1 MSWLDD
7 LESRLES
14 QLEAFLRSSPT
25 QEALLAEQ
33 ERQDRLK
40 DLRRQRLDLQ
50 QLAEQQRQELLQ
62 LAVEIRQWQQRVER
76 ARSAG
81 ANVLANRAETHIGS
95 LMERGRLRWQGL
107 AELGQQFTALEW
119 ELTELGGRGQ
129 TSGPSPA
136 PDPGAEPANAPGQ
149 DPAGPEPA
157 NLDSDWAAFEAQ
169 QDLEQLRRRMQR

>member
-14 QLEAFLRSSPT
+14 QLEAFLRSSPA

-33 ERQDRLK
+33 ERQDRLGQ
-40 DLRRQRLDLQ
+40 LRRQRLELQ
-50 QLAEQQRQELLQ
+50 QQAEQQRQELLQ
-62 LAVEIRQWQQRVER
+62 LAVDIRQWQERVER
-76 ARSAG
+76 ARSAR
-81 ANVLANRAETHIGS
+81 ATDLANRAETHIAS

-119 ELTELGGRGQ
+119 ELTELGRQAANGSGSGGGQ
-129 TSGPSPA
+129 GPASTNDSNPEA
-136 PDPGAEPANAPGQ
+136 TT
-149 DPAGPEPA
+149 PEPA

-169 QDLEQLRRRMQR
+169 QELEELRRRMQR

>member
-33 ERQDRLK
+33 DRQDRLN

-50 QLAEQQRQELLQ
+50 QLAEQQRQDLLQ

-95 LMERGRLRWQGL
+95 LMERGRLRGQGL

-119 ELTELGGRGQ
+119 ELTELGGRAAAPNAAREP
-129 TSGPSPA
+129 GPTN
-136 PDPGAEPANAPGQ
+136 GARPEAAT
-149 DPAGPEPA
+149 PEPS

-169 QDLEQLRRRMQR
+169 QDLAQLRRRMQR

>member
-14 QLEAFLRSSPT
+14 QLEAFLRSSPA

-33 ERQDRLK
+33 ERQDRLSQ
-40 DLRRQRLDLQ
+40 LRRQRLELQ
-50 QLAEQQRQELLQ
+50 QQAEQQRQELLQ
-62 LAVEIRQWQQRVER
+62 LAVDIRQWQERVER
-76 ARSAG
+76 ARSAR
-81 ANVLANRAETHIGS
+81 ATDLANRAETHIAS

-119 ELTELGGRGQ
+119 ELTELGRR
-129 TSGPSPA
+129 
-136 PDPGAEPANAPGQ
+136 PANGSGGAKG
-149 DPAGPEPA
+149 PASTNDSNPEATTPEPA

-169 QDLEQLRRRMQR
+169 QELEELRRRMQR